1 MKSEKRFREINEWIF
16 VLRVFNEIRLKSMEI
31 SSISLSLFLSIHKIF
46 WDTRGFLLSVSIIP
60 FAVVVLAKI
69 GQITRVKVHARK
81 ID

>member
-31 SSISLSLFLSIHKIF
+31 SSISLSLSIHKIF